1 MRGKSIPLEV
11 LLTSS
16 MEEACGDELSVV
28 MLTWPM
34 VFTLKNTRISSGVKY
49 FFMSCIRGLSTG
61 KIIGAGNG
69 LPP

>member
-28 MLTWPM
+28 ILTWA
-34 VFTLKNTRISSGVKY
+34 VDTAW
-49 FFMSCIRGLSTG
+49 IR
-61 KIIGAGNG
+61 KKKD
-69 LPP
+69 